1 MTLILIYA
9 VLEWI
14 LIVLLLLNS
23 LFSYLIVKFADYFGL
38 KRPCLWC
45 SRVDHIFEPEKGK
58 AAAYRGLVCEAHAAE
73 ISKLGYCSTHRK
85 LAEVQDMCEDCS
97 SSSRPD
103 CCELS
108 KKIAFIPW
116 VKQIGMIQS
125 DGEKIVENGEVNLRC
140 SCCDVGLSSKFYSP
154 YFLIKP
160 SWGVLDYAQKGK
172 LITETGIDD
181 GIDEVD
187 NSDRSRSDFAADR
200 CEEDEG
206 TNGNKRNQM
215 LSDVDACSG
224 TREDEAEEDYSCSV
238 SNSGCRETM
247 SSEDDKVE
255 MVVEEAQ
262 ECIKEEGTDVCIED
276 PSNDPNS
283 GRVCAEEDASVKI
296 PPQHLEYYVDRDDFR
311 LVPVEFID
319 FTSAG
324 IQNGDGT
331 EEAGQANWDHREL
344 MLGSEFGGEA
354 QLESVMENKCSEEK
368 PEAVGFYAHET
379 EEPELE
385 FALVESME
393 IDENEN
399 SLTFHGEEGDLVWE
413 VYQPVAIPQAT
424 QTRFTDV
431 DDVEENDAA
440 AGEEM
445 NSEINPGIYFFP
457 YHFPIDSNLSFII
470 FQFILG

>member
-1 MTLILIYA
+1 MAANKFATMLHRNTNKMTLILIYA

-14 LIVLLLLNS
+14 LILLLLLNS

-58 AAAYRGLVCEAHAAE
+58 TAYRGLVCETHAAE
-73 ISKLGYCSTHRK
+73 ISKLGYCSNHRK
-85 LAEVQDMCEDCS
+85 LAQVQDMCEDCS
-97 SSSRPD
+97 SSSGPD

-116 VKQIGMIQS
+116 GKQIGMIQS

-140 SCCDVGLSSKFYSP
+140 SCCDVSLNSKFYSP

-160 SWGVLDYAQKGK
+160 SWGVLDYTQKGN

-200 CEEDEG
+200 CEEDER
-206 TNGNKRNQM
+206 TDGNKGNQI

-247 SSEDDKVE
+247 ASEDDKVE
-255 MVVEEAQ
+255 MIVDQAQ
-262 ECIKEEGTDVCIED
+262 ERIKDEGGDLCIED
-276 PSNDPNS
+276 PSCDRNS
-283 GRVCAEEDASVKI
+283 GREEDASVEI

-311 LVPVEFID
+311 LVPVELID
-319 FTSAG
+319 FTSAD
-324 IQNGDGT
+324 IQNEYLT
-331 EEAGQANWDHREL
+331 EEAGQANWDPQEV
-344 MLGSEFGGEA
+344 MLGSEFGTEA
-354 QLESVMENKCSEEK
+354 QVESVMENKCSQGK
-368 PEAVGFYAHET
+368 PEAVGFCARET
-379 EEPELE
+379 KEELEPE

-399 SLTFHGEEGDLVWE
+399 SLTLRDEEGDLVWE
-413 VYQPVAIPQAT
+413 VYQPVAITQAI
-424 QTRFTDV
+424 QTRFADL
-431 DDVEENDAA
+431 DDVQETDAA
-440 AGEEM
+440 ARGEKD
-445 NSEINPGIYFFP
+445 SEINPGFF
-457 YHFPIDSNLSFII
+457 FSFSN
-470 FQFILG
+470 